1 MLMGN
6 TYTRFIELNHRKRFR
21 MRYITLLLLTILIIP
36 TTFISWKHSAA
47 KELTNDT
54 QTILEQS
61 KSILQGDY
69 SLNVRWSDKGAGYA
83 SLIAF
88 QAYFNEI
95 SQKLGIQPSGNID
108 YVNGLP
114 VLHGSSQLA
123 EGAQLQSILAGS
135 KDQKISTWILKLN
148 AAPPMTMEQMVQ
160 AQQALKHKLAN
171 LGFKG
176 SWNTMVQGSLTNVG
190 IGDHPEAF
198 IHSISESM
206 QGYKQEIYQEDQT
219 VSVSLL
225 SEKMHTSVQSGNHK
239 VNLQIALHQ
248 NSITKVWR
256 FTMGSPLIT
265 MEY

>member
-1 MLMGN
+1 
-6 TYTRFIELNHRKRFR
+6 
-21 MRYITLLLLTILIIP
+21 MRNKTLLLLILLTILIVP
-36 TTFISWKHSAA
+36 TTLISWKHSKAQ
-47 KELTNDT
+47 ELPNDT
-54 QTILEQS
+54 QTILEES
-61 KSILQGDY
+61 KSFLQGDY
-69 SLNVRWSDKGAGYA
+69 SLHVKWSDEGAGYV

-88 QAYFNEI
+88 QAYFNEL

-108 YVNGLP
+108 YVNGVP
-114 VLHGSSQLA
+114 VLRGTSQLA
-123 EGAQLQSILAGS
+123 EGAQLQSMLAGS

-160 AQQALKHKLAN
+160 AQQALEQKLAD

-176 SWNTMVQGSLTNVG
+176 SWNIMVQGSLTKAG
-190 IGDHPEAF
+190 IGSHPEAL
-198 IHSISESM
+198 IHHISESM
-206 QGYKQEIYQEDQT
+206 QGYEQEIYQEDQT
-219 VSVSLL
+219 VSVSLY
-225 SEKMHTSVQSGNHK
+225 SKKMHTTVQSGNHK

>member
-1 MLMGN
+1 
-6 TYTRFIELNHRKRFR
+6 
-21 MRYITLLLLTILIIP
+21 MRHKTLLLLILITILIFP
-36 TTFISWKHSAA
+36 TTLISWKHSKAQ
-47 KELTNDT
+47 ELPNDT
-54 QTILEQS
+54 QTILEES
-61 KSILQGDY
+61 KSFFQGDY
-69 SLNVRWSDKGAGYA
+69 SLHVKWSDEGAGYV

-88 QAYFNEI
+88 QAYFNEL

-108 YVNGLP
+108 YVNGVP
-114 VLHGSSQLA
+114 VLRGTSQLA
-123 EGAQLQSILAGS
+123 EGAQLQSMLAGS

-160 AQQALKHKLAN
+160 AQQTLKHKLAN

-176 SWNTMVQGSLTNVG
+176 LWNTMVQGSIIDAR
-190 IGDHPEAF
+190 IGDHPEDF
-198 IHSISESM
+198 IHGINKTM
-206 QGYKQEIYQEDQT
+206 QGYEQEIYQEDQT
-219 VSVSLL
+219 VSFSLL
-225 SEKMHTSVQSGNHK
+225 SKKIHTSVQSGSHK

>member
-1 MLMGN
+1 
-6 TYTRFIELNHRKRFR
+6 

-36 TTFISWKHSAA
+36 TTFLSWNHSKA
-47 KELTNDT
+47 KELSNDT
-54 QTILEQS
+54 QTILEES
-61 KSILQGDY
+61 KSFLQGDY
-69 SLNVRWSDKGAGYA
+69 SLNVKWTDEGAGYA
-83 SLIAF
+83 SLVAF
-88 QAYFNEI
+88 QAYFNEL

-114 VLHGSSQLA
+114 VLRGSSQLA
-123 EGAQLQSILAGS
+123 EGAQLQSMLAGS

-148 AAPPMTMEQMVQ
+148 AAPPMTIEQMVQ
-160 AQQALKHKLAN
+160 AQQALEHKLAN

-176 SWNTMVQGSLTNVG
+176 SWNTMVQGSLIDAG
-190 IGDHPEAF
+190 IGDNPEVL
-198 IHSISESM
+198 IHRISENM
-206 QGYKQEIYQEDQT
+206 QGYEQEIYQEDQT

-225 SEKMHTSVQSGNHK
+225 SKKMHKSVQSGNHK

-265 MEY
+265 IEY